1 MIRHLYQRSIISK
14 GKKIKAWYY
23 WFYDKNGKQVRKS
36 CGQNGKPCTVKRE
49 AQAFIESLPDENKQ
63 KITFAEF
70 TKGMFDKDSAYQK
83 KRQLKGYSVLE
94 RTIRQKAYLMRC
106 VSEKFGD
113 VDVTELNF
121 ESIDN
126 WLIAQNRT
134 NTWRNCVLTVL
145 REVFKEL
152 YSNRLISYMPL
163 IQSYKRI
170 DQKEKGILH
179 LTEIKMLFDGTIDDI
194 KNRWH
199 IKKSRFSKEEDYVF
213 AVMCFTML
221 TTGMRSGEARAL
233 TYGQFVRDD
242 AIILN
247 AMLTIDEKRL
257 DHLKK
262 GNSKDK
268 RWRVTV
274 LPARTVEMLK
284 TIRPENPKS
293 EDYVFCLHGRPFRA
307 GDINRHFR
315 FVLLKNGI
323 DVNERNITA
332 HSLRFTYNS
341 LINNK
346 ISGEDLRLMM
356 GHVSAN
362 MTEYYDKSKAIDHLD
377 TLLLNKGT
385 LDSVFN

>member
-1 MIRHLYQRSIISK
+1 MIRHLYQRTITSK

-23 WFYDKNGKQVRKS
+23 WFYDENGKQVRKS
-36 CGQNGKPCTVKRE
+36 CGQNGKPCTIKRD
-49 AQAFIESLPDENKQ
+49 AQAFIESLPDEEKK

-70 TKGMFDKDSAYQK
+70 TENMFEKDSAYQK
-83 KRQLKGYSVLE
+83 KRELKGYKIVE
-94 RTIRQKAYLMRC
+94 QTRRQKAFLMRC

-113 VDVTELNF
+113 VDVSELNF

-126 WLIAQNRT
+126 WLVSQKKT

-145 REVFKEL
+145 REVYKEL

-163 IQSYKRI
+163 IQSYKRV

-179 LTEIKMLFDGTIDDI
+179 LTEIKQLFDGTQEDI

-199 IKKSRFSKEEDYVF
+199 IKKSRYTRDEDYVF

-233 TYGQFVRDD
+233 TYGQFVRED

-247 AMLTIDEKRL
+247 AMLNVKEERL

-262 GNSKDK
+262 GNTQDK
-268 RWRVTV
+268 KWRVTI

-284 TIRPENPKS
+284 TIRPENPRDT
-293 EDYVFCLHGRPFRA
+293 DYVFCLHGSPFKS

-323 DVNERNITA
+323 DVNKRNITA
-332 HSLRFTYNS
+332 HSLRFTYNT

-362 MTEYYDKSKAIDHLD
+362 MTEYYDKSQAIDHLD

-385 LDSVFN
+385 LDSVFS

>member
-1 MIRHLYQRSIISK
+1 MCIKNGVFVIRHLYQRSIISK

-23 WFYDKNGKQVRKS
+23 WFYDENGKQVRKS
-36 CGQNGKPCTVKRE
+36 CGKNGKPCLTKRD
-49 AQAFIESLPDENKQ
+49 AQAFIESLSDEQKQ
-63 KITFAEF
+63 NITFAEF
-70 TKGMFDKDSAYQK
+70 TKCMFEKDSAYQK
-83 KRQLKGYSVLE
+83 KRELKGYKIVE
-94 RTIRQKAYLMRC
+94 QTRKQKAYLMSC
-106 VSEKFGD
+106 VSEQFGNID
-113 VDVTELNF
+113 VSELNF

-126 WLIAQNRT
+126 WLIAQNKT

-145 REVFKEL
+145 REVYKEL

-179 LTEIKMLFDGTIDDI
+179 LT
-194 KNRWH
+194 
-199 IKKSRFSKEEDYVF
+199 
-213 AVMCFTML
+213 
-221 TTGMRSGEARAL
+221 TGMRSGEARAL
-233 TYGQFVRDD
+233 TYGQFIRED

-247 AMLTIDEKRL
+247 AMLNAREERI

-262 GNSKDK
+262 GNKQDK
-268 RWRVTV
+268 KWRVTV
-274 LPARTVEMLK
+274 LPARTVAMLK

-323 DVNERNITA
+323 GVNERNITA

-385 LDSVFN
+385 LDSVFS